1 MCSRKFLI
9 LLIWLSC
16 SPLAWAQATAEGLE
30 RAASSQA
37 VAAEKAEASAL
48 NTTAQSEI
56 SPSQQ
61 ETKSP
66 AEATTPNNDPNRQ
79 TQRLLLI
86 VADENNVPVAAA
98 RVTLTQAAT
107 QAVLRGETDYAGRR
121 EFRGLEAGLYQLRV
135 EKEGFYAVIVKEV
148 HVGSTES
155 LELTLHH
162 EQEVRESVDVIY
174 SPPAVDPAKT
184 AASEN
189 LSHREILNLPY
200 PTTRDFRNLLPFVPG
215 VLQDAT
221 GQVHV
226 NGSAT
231 HQIYNQL
238 DGFNITHPASGLLEL
253 RVSPDALRL
262 IEIQGS
268 RYSAEYGKGS
278 GGALSLATG
287 MGDDRFSFSATD
299 FIPSW
304 QTRKGLNL
312 NGWTPRATF
321 SGPLRKQRAW
331 FYDAFDGD
339 YSLDIIE
346 ELPAGADRNRA
357 WRLNNLAKAQFNL
370 RRTHILT
377 SSFLINYFHSDHAG
391 LARLSPLE
399 TTRKQQQTA
408 YLFTLKDQVYLSRGL
423 LLELGFGASQ
433 FRLTE
438 RPLGQLPYVVSPE
451 GTSGNYFK
459 RTENLARRQQ
469 WIANL
474 FLPSLTWRGRHEI
487 KVGIGVDRLT
497 YEQLAERR
505 PVLVRRADGTLAREI
520 AFLNHPRLRKQNF
533 ELSGFAQDRWAVSD
547 RCLVEVGLR
556 LDWDER
562 LRRALI
568 SPRLASTYLLTR
580 DGETKLAFGV
590 GLFYDATNLELLTR
604 PLAGRRFD
612 LFYARDGVT
621 PRGEPL
627 ETSFLLDERSLRAP
641 RFLNWSIGVERK
653 LPAAIY
659 LRLELVE
666 KRGQAGL
673 TFVRRETGEEFR
685 IADCAFRNGSTNYT
699 DFTDNVDCNSP
710 FAFDRSLPVLFELRN
725 ERRDRYNAVTIT
737 LRRTIKDNYA
747 WLAAYTR
754 SAAASNAVFDFSLDH
769 ILFSPQAGGPLP
781 WDAPN
786 QLISWGWLPLL
797 KGFDFA
803 YSLQWRDGFPFSLVN
818 QDQQLVGAP
827 NARRFPAYFSLNLH
841 LERRFRLL
849 GMKLALRAGFNNVTN
864 RKNATEVDN
873 NIDSPHFLTFGGVQG
888 RTFVGRI
895 RFLGRK

>member
-1 MCSRKFLI
+1 MGVSWEESSTEPAKGIKMCGRKI
-9 LLIWLSC
+9 LTLLVWLSC
-16 SPLAWAQATAEGLE
+16 PLLAWAQAVVEGTE
-30 RAASSQA
+30 SAAGSRAF
-37 VAAEKAEASAL
+37 AAEKAEAGTPNS
-48 NTTAQSEI
+48 NQSKTNPTQLEM
-56 SPSQQ
+56 
-61 ETKSP
+61 KNP
-66 AEATTPNNDPNRQ
+66 AEVSTPNNDPNRQ
-79 TQRLLLI
+79 TQKLLLI
-86 VADENNVPVAAA
+86 VTDENNVPVAAA
-98 RVTLTQAAT
+98 RVTLTQATT

-121 EFRGLEAGLYQLRV
+121 EFTRLEAGLYQLRV
-135 EKEGFYAVIVKEV
+135 EKEGFYAVIVNEV

-155 LELTLHH
+155 LELTLNH
-162 EQEVRESVDVIY
+162 EQEVRESVNVSY
-174 SPPAVDPAKT
+174 SPPAIDPART

-189 LSHREILNLPY
+189 LSSREILNLPY

-253 RVSPDALRL
+253 RLSPDALRS

-299 FIPSW
+299 FIPSF

-321 SGPLRKQRAW
+321 SGPLRKQHAW
-331 FYDAFDGD
+331 FYEAFDGD
-339 YSLDIIE
+339 YSLDIID

-357 WRLNNLAKAQFNL
+357 WRINNLAKAQFNL
-370 RRTHILT
+370 RKAQILT
-377 SSFLINYFHSDHAG
+377 TSFLINHFHSDHAG

-408 YLFTLKDQVYLSRGL
+408 YLFTLKDQIYLAKGG

-433 FRLTE
+433 FRFAE

-459 RTENLARRQQ
+459 RTESLAGRQQ
-469 WIANL
+469 WITNL
-474 FLPSLTWRGRHEI
+474 FLSPFTWRGRHEI
-487 KVGIGVDRLT
+487 KVGIGFDRIT

-505 PVLVRRADGTLAREI
+505 PVLVRRADGTLSREI
-520 AFLNHPRLRKQNF
+520 TFLNHPRFLKHNF
-533 ELSGFAQDRWAVSD
+533 ELSGFAQDRWTISGC
-547 RCLVEVGLR
+547 CLVELGLR
-556 LDWDER
+556 LDWDAR
-562 LRRALI
+562 LRRALA

-580 DGETKLAFGV
+580 DSETKLAFGI

-621 PRGEPL
+621 PRGAPL
-627 ETSFLLDERSLRAP
+627 ETSFLLDERSLQAP
-641 RFLNWSIGVERK
+641 RFLNWSVGLERK
-653 LPAAIY
+653 LPASIY

-666 KRGQAGL
+666 KRGRAGF
-673 TFVRRETGEEFR
+673 TFLRRETGL
-685 IADCAFRNGSTNYT
+685 
-699 DFTDNVDCNSP
+699 
-710 FAFDRSLPVLFELRN
+710 DRSLPLVLLELRN
-725 ERRDRYNAVTIT
+725 ERRDRYDAVTIT

-754 SAAASNAVFDFSLDH
+754 SAARSNAIFDFSLDH

-786 QLISWGWLPLL
+786 QLISWGWLPLI
-797 KGFDFA
+797 KGFNFA

-827 NARRFPAYFSLNLH
+827 NARRFPSYFSLNLH
-841 LERRFRLL
+841 MERRFRLL
-849 GMKLALRAGFNNVTN
+849 GVNLALRAGFNNVTN
-864 RKNATEVDN
+864 RQNATEVN
-873 NIDSPHFLTFGGVQG
+873 NNVDSPHFLTFGGVQG